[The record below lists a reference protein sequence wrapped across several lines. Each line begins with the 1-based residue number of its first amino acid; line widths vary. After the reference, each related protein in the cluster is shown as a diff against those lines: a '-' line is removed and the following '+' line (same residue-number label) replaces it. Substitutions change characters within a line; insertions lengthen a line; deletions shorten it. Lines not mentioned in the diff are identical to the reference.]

1 MLPLPQ
7 LQAEKADPGSPVLL
21 VPAREG
27 GREGLRGGNKVGARE
42 GAGWGGRPT
51 ISHRECMMLSSQYG
65 DANDDCQNEDSDGH
79 TDGNQYFLL

>member
-7 LQAEKADPGSPVLL
+7 LQAEKADPGSLVLS

-27 GREGLRGGNKVGARE
+27 GRRGSKGRKQGGDQGR
-42 GAGWGGRPT
+42 GSLGGRPAM
-51 ISHRECMMLSSQYG
+51 SHRERVMPSSQYG